1 MGSIGRVFE
10 RVSSS
15 VISPTGGIRPPGRR
29 RGQTALRITE
39 VEKISRGSSM
49 RQSLR
54 MIAQHLDCVPSTI
67 SHEIKRDGTAS
78 VHADRDRDLRPKAC
92 KLACHSQLAH
102 AVSAKLRR
110 KWSRPSPVM
119 FFLTKRSSSVYSATT
134 SFESRASRRR
144 SFTSPVVAA
153 RAVPPASRFLPAS
166 RKSFDHL

>member
-67 SHEIKRDGTAS
+67 SHEIKRGGGSANCARQRLFMRTGTVICAPRRAS
-78 VHADRDRDLRPKAC
+78 WLATRNLPTLYPQSCAVNGRVH
-92 KLACHSQLAH
+92 
-102 AVSAKLRR
+102 
-110 KWSRPSPVM
+110 RPSC
-119 FFLTKRSSSVYSATT
+119 FF
-134 SFESRASRRR
+134 
-144 SFTSPVVAA
+144 
-153 RAVPPASRFLPAS
+153 
-166 RKSFDHL
+166 